1 MATATADTA
10 NQEFNRLLYVTLP
23 QAERNKKAGIMAQLR
38 GLASGNS
45 ELMTRA
51 ATIGVDLR

>member
-23 QAERNKKAGIMAQLR
+23 QAERDQRLGIIAQLKE
-38 GLASGNS
+38 LAAGSHK
-45 ELMTRA
+45 LITRA